1 MSVVLQSPSATA
13 RAISSDPKTAEN
25 ERPQIV
31 TSEELLRG
39 QRELWIEHGENMYR
53 LRLTSAGKL
62 YLTK

>member
-13 RAISSDPKTAEN
+13 RAISSDPKIAEN